1 MTIEDA
7 VKLKVDRQQKYFASS
22 STGPTL
28 TSTAPVNFQAE
39 SNITYILYT
48 AVQILVLIILCVL
61 LVIFLKCMFDCFIK
75 KKTSDAHIRA
85 GNQIGKIVVDAS
97 KKELDSVSVV
107 M

>member
-28 TSTAPVNFQAE
+28 TSTAPINFQAE
-39 SNITYILYT
+39 SNITYILT

>member
-28 TSTAPVNFQAE
+28 TSTAPINFQAE
-39 SNITYILYT
+39 SNITYILT

-61 LVIFLKCMFDCFIK
+61 LVIFFKCMFDCFIK

-85 GNQIGKIVVDAS
+85 GNQIGKIVFDAS
-97 KKELDSVSVV
+97 KIELDSVSVV